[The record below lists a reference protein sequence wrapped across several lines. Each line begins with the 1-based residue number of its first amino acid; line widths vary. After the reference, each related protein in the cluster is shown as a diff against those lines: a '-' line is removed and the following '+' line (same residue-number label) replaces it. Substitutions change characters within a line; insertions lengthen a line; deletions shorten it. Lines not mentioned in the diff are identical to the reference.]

1 LEDPSADIDMIPDTQ
16 YSNAPHPTTSTQ
28 LASPTYPHKSESP
41 NCEEELL
48 HELSLWSGDVQ
59 EWSRTGGEL
68 PPAVAGG
75 RNECK
80 MDWSSANEKEVKCS
94 PTLGSKNCPMGGES
108 PTAKLPLAKRRTWDT
123 EVKYNDSDYCSGAD
137 MVLSSHEKSSLLC
150 EEESLLQKDMGGW
163 SPVYA
168 WI

>member
-1 LEDPSADIDMIPDTQ
+1 MIPDTQ
-16 YSNAPHPTTSTQ
+16 YSNAPHPPTSTQ

-48 HELSLWSGDVQ
+48 HELCLWSGDVQ
-59 EWSRTGGEL
+59 EGSRTGGEL
-68 PPAVAGG
+68 PLAVAGG

-94 PTLGSKNCPMGGES
+94 PTLSSKNCPTGGES

-137 MVLSSHEKSSLLC
+137 VVLSSHEKSSLLC

>member
-1 LEDPSADIDMIPDTQ
+1 MIPDTQ
-16 YSNAPHPTTSTQ
+16 YSNAPHPPTSTQ

-48 HELSLWSGDVQ
+48 HELSLRSGDVQ
-59 EWSRTGGEL
+59 EWSRTGGKL

-75 RNECK
+75 HNECK
-80 MDWSSANEKEVKCS
+80 MDWSSANEKEVKRS
-94 PTLGSKNCPMGGES
+94 PTRGSKNCPMGGES
-108 PTAKLPLAKRRTWDT
+108 QTAKLPLAKRRTWDT

-137 MVLSSHEKSSLLC
+137 VVLSSHEKSSLLC

>member
-1 LEDPSADIDMIPDTQ
+1 MIPDTQ
-16 YSNAPHPTTSTQ
+16 YSNAPHPPTSTQ

-59 EWSRTGGEL
+59 EWSRTGGKL
-68 PPAVAGG
+68 PLAVAGG

-80 MDWSSANEKEVKCS
+80 MDWSSVNVKQS
-94 PTLGSKNCPMGGES
+94 PTRGSEDCPMGGES
-108 PTAKLPLAKRRTWDT
+108 QTAKLPIAKRGTQDT

-137 MVLSSHEKSSLLC
+137 VVLSSHEKSSLLC